1 MKGTK
6 MTVRK
11 QKKIRK
17 QRGSRVMGYGRISG
31 GHRKGGSRGGKGNAG
46 SKGHHRIGK
55 ISQMILD
62 QKGFVSPNPSPSMFI
77 NIGEIDEQL
86 EFLLAAEIA
95 NKKGKTIVVDMN
107 KLGPVKILGK
117 GTVTHPIH
125 LHAGTITTKAQE
137 KIEAAGGKVFTEPT
151 DE

>member
-1 MKGTK
+1 

-11 QKKIRK
+11 QKKTRK

-62 QKGFVSPNPSPSMFI
+62 QKGFVSPNPRSLMFI
-77 NIGEIDEQL
+77 NIGEINEQL

-95 NKKGKTIVVDMN
+95 KKEGSKFVVDMN
-107 KLGPVKILGK
+107 KIGPVKILGR

-125 LHAGTITTKAQE
+125 LHAGTITAKAQE
-137 KIEAAGGKVFTEPT
+137 KIEAAGGKAITESA